1 MRLDE
6 AETVELE
13 RAAPREPAPGGGLA
27 RGLAGSL
34 AAGLALLA
42 LALLIAE
49 VLTSNNGVGGP
60 GVAMVVGHVVGAGL
74 ALGAAVVADRTRGFA
89 AAVAVAG
96 VLAITAAVLW
106 VYWLA

>member
-13 RAAPREPAPGGGLA
+13 RAAPGEPKPGGGLA
-27 RGLAGSL
+27 RGISGSL

-42 LALLIAE
+42 LALVVAE
-49 VLTSNNGVGGP
+49 VLTSSDGVGGP
-60 GVAMVVGHVVGAGL
+60 GAAVVVGHVVGAGL
-74 ALGAAVVADRTRGFA
+74 AVGAAVVADRTRGFA

-96 VLAITAAVLW
+96 VLAIAAAVLW